1 MFVDEIKVY
10 ARSGHG
16 GKGAVAFTREA
27 YRPKGGPSGGNG
39 GRGGSVILEADH
51 DLNNLIGQ
59 FYKPRLI
66 ADDGDQ
72 GGGKGMDGLAG
83 KDLIVK
89 VPCGT
94 LVWKLPPPPATET
107 EAITD
112 SDGYKE
118 DMPADIADST
128 IPSAIRQRDLIRHS
142 GRDRAVEVD
151 LAAEEIPEREPKQ
164 SPGAHGAPGEELVAD
179 LTTHGQR
186 FLLCQGGR
194 GGLGNRNFATAAR
207 QTPRFAQ
214 PGEAGDE
221 GNYRFEL
228 RTIADVGLVGYPNA
242 GKSTLLG
249 AISRARPKVA
259 PYPFTTLT
267 PQVGI
272 VEYPDFKR
280 LTVCDVP
287 GLIEGAHKNV
297 GLGHAFLRHIER
309 CKVLVILVDM
319 AGTDNREPWDDYQK
333 ILNELALYDPDL
345 VKRPHLVVANKMDE
359 PAAAA
364 NLKKF
369 KRRIPRTKVLP
380 MAAAFDEGIE
390 QFRKVID
397 AAVAAATAKA
407 DAAAAA
413 AAASAPVAPA
423 ATARARDRRMA
434 KPAA

>member
-164 SPGAHGAPGEELVAD
+164 SPARTALPARNWSPTSRRTASASSSARAD
-179 LTTHGQR
+179 AAGW
-186 FLLCQGGR
+186 
-194 GGLGNRNFATAAR
+194 AT
-207 QTPRFAQ
+207 
-214 PGEAGDE
+214 
-221 GNYRFEL
+221 
-228 RTIADVGLVGYPNA
+228 V
-242 GKSTLLG
+242 
-249 AISRARPKVA
+249 ISPPPRARPRVSPNPARPATKATTVSSCA
-259 PYPFTTLT
+259 PSPTW
-267 PQVGI
+267 
-272 VEYPDFKR
+272 
-280 LTVCDVP
+280 
-287 GLIEGAHKNV
+287 AWS
-297 GLGHAFLRHIER
+297 
-309 CKVLVILVDM
+309 VIL
-319 AGTDNREPWDDYQK
+319 TRENRRCSVPS
-333 ILNELALYDPDL
+333 
-345 VKRPHLVVANKMDE
+345 R
-359 PAAAA
+359 
-364 NLKKF
+364 
-369 KRRIPRTKVLP
+369 
-380 MAAAFDEGIE
+380 
-390 QFRKVID
+390 
-397 AAVAAATAKA
+397 
-407 DAAAAA
+407 
-413 AAASAPVAPA
+413 APA
-423 ATARARDRRMA
+423 RRSPRIHLPRSRRRSASSVSRFQAPHRLRRARPD
-434 KPAA
+434 